1 MTKKD
6 LLPLAKTY
14 FDTDKSRVII
24 FGTED
29 KHFFNTEGDARSY
42 CKVDRKYFKFTVYDF
57 EEDKPVVK
65 EEIVKAKTEAEI
77 EKEIE
82 AEIKAEEAA
91 KKKPK
96 KQNKKKVKK

>member
-1 MTKKD
+1 MTKED

-14 FDTDKSRVII
+14 FDSDKTRTLI

-29 KHFFNTEGDARSY
+29 KHFFNSEGDARSY
-42 CKVDRKYFKFTVYDF
+42 CKVDRKYFKFTIHDF
-57 EEDKPVVK
+57 KEEKPVVK

-82 AEIKAEEAA
+82 AEIEAEEAA
-91 KKKPK
+91 KKPK
-96 KQNKKKVKK
+96 KQIKKKVKK